1 MNKGEKVEY
10 MLQTQKYIEEKQIMD
25 IFEKLTQE
33 LIISQPNNPIEYLI
47 TKIEEGKLMMHQ

>member
-1 MNKGEKVEY
+1 
-10 MLQTQKYIEEKQIMD
+10 MD

-47 TKIEEGKLMMHQ
+47 K